1 MTITALAT
9 LSSKR
14 QITIPVRIARELDLK
29 AGMKLIVELE
39 DDHLVL
45 TPEPSSFTDTIV
57 GSTKKL
63 YGETPQDVDKYL
75 HEERAWYE

>member
-1 MTITALAT
+1 MITTALAT

-14 QITIPVRIARELDLK
+14 QITIPVRMAKELDLK

-39 DDHLVL
+39 DNHLVL
-45 TPEPSSFTDTIV
+45 TPQPKSFTDIIV
-57 GSTKKL
+57 GSTKNL
-63 YGETPQDVDKYL
+63 YGETPQDIDKYL